1 MKKILLFLAVTFST
15 ASYSQTGDSAED
27 PIIIGEIPFFDSD
40 DTSNYSSYYNGYVVE
55 GCCTSNCGSGSY
67 GSPNLQGP
75 EVVYSY
81 TPAEDTQ
88 VSVRLF
94 GVQSDY
100 PSSVYTSILVVNE
113 DLIGVDPNGGS
124 DTVCYINGNWTF
136 TTTVSY
142 TTNPIDME
150 AGNTYFIIV
159 NGGDGS
165 EQPFSFVVYETQEG
179 PPSLSIDEENRLN
192 VSIYPN
198 PTSDIVYIE
207 GNYSQLKAVVYDIL
221 GKQVMNEPITN
232 SIDISQLEKGVY
244 ILQLSD
250 GAKLTTQ
257 RIIKN

>member
-88 VSVRLF
+88 VSVTLF

-124 DTVCYINGNWTF
+124 DTVCYINGNWTY

-165 EQPFSFVVYETQEG
+165 EQPFTFVLYETQEG
-179 PPSLSIDEENRLN
+179 LPSLSIGEENRLN

-198 PTSDIVYIE
+198 PSTDFIYIKGLDKE
-207 GNYSQLKAVVYDIL
+207 FDASVTDLL
-221 GKQVMNEPITN
+221 GKQLLREYITDKL
-232 SIDISQLEKGVY
+232 DISCLEKGTY
-244 ILQLSD
+244 IINLTD
-250 GAKLTTQ
+250 GINTSSHKV
-257 RIIKN
+257 IKN